1 MMQCCVAGSYGTR
14 RGGDSGLRRMRVAAD
29 TVLVQ
34 ITRLYEPVALRLNM
48 SHRLGKNCPSKPC
61 CKMKLKYAGNNL
73 EHEVLVCSSQGN
85 KLWNTVS
92 SSVSFIRHQF
102 KMVGRLEV
110 LGGQQIA
117 LLS

>member
-48 SHRLGKNCPSKPC
+48 SHRLIANTGKELS
-61 CKMKLKYAGNNL
+61 L
-73 EHEVLVCSSQGN
+73 Q
-85 KLWNTVS
+85 
-92 SSVSFIRHQF
+92 
-102 KMVGRLEV
+102 
-110 LGGQQIA
+110 A
-117 LLS
+117 LLQDEARVCWEQFGT